1 MGRQY
6 LVGVGMVEQVFNTI
20 KQKRKKKKE
29 VYPYYTIV

>member
-29 VYPYYTIV
+29 L